1 MELTEQQILEQHYFE
16 LFVQHY
22 PVPTGAI
29 EYSDKPDVLIKNGD
43 RKLGIE
49 IAHLYKLDGKD
60 VKSEQKQSVIRR
72 EVISQA
78 EQLYLSIRG
87 RKLEISVDFDPDFPI
102 KRKSIKKAANSLAA
116 IAQEISSECEGH
128 SSYKA
133 FESMP
138 ELRFL
143 YHDGKEYPNS
153 NWRLQQGFD
162 VPTLSITRVK
172 SLVAQ
177 KIEKLKSY
185 QLCDTYW
192 LLLIVEFWDP
202 SQDQDINW
210 PEGESIG
217 PAPFERILIYKPAF
231 EQVTEVIK

>member
-1 MELTEQQILEQHYFE
+1 MELTEQQVLEQYYFE
-16 LFVQHY
+16 LFVQNY
-22 PVPTGAI
+22 PLPTGSI

-60 VKSEQKQSVIRR
+60 IKSEQKQSVIRR
-72 EVISQA
+72 EVITLA
-78 EQLYLSIRG
+78 EQIYLSSGG
-87 RKLEISVDFDPDFPI
+87 RKLEISFDFDPNFPI
-102 KRKSIKKAANSLAA
+102 KRKSIKKAATSLAA
-116 IAQEISSECEGH
+116 IAQEVSSEREGH

-143 YHDGKEYPNS
+143 YHDGKEYAGS

-162 VPTLSITRVK
+162 VPTLAITRVK
-172 SLVAQ
+172 FLIAQ

-185 QLCDTYW
+185 QQCDTYW

-202 SQDQDINW
+202 SQDQDISW

-217 PAPFERILIYKPAF
+217 PTPFERILIYKPAF
-231 EQVTEVIK
+231 EQVTEVIR

>member
-1 MELTEQQILEQHYFE
+1 MELTEQQTLEQQYFE

-29 EYSDKPDVLIKNGD
+29 EYSDKPDVLVKNGD

-60 VKSEQKQSVIRR
+60 IKSEQKQSVIRH
-72 EVISQA
+72 ELIALA
-78 EQLYLSIRG
+78 EQIYLSNG
-87 RKLEISVDFDPDFPI
+87 ERKLEIFFDFDPEFPI
-102 KRKSIKKAANSLAA
+102 KRKSIKKAANRLAA

-133 FESMP
+133 FDAMP

-143 YHDGKEYPNS
+143 YHDGKEYPGS

-162 VPTLSITRVK
+162 VPTLSINRVK

-177 KIEKLKSY
+177 KIEKLKNY
-185 QLCDTYW
+185 QLCDAYW
-192 LLLIVEFWDP
+192 LLIIVEFWDP

-210 PEGESIG
+210 PKGESIG
-217 PAPFERILIYKPAF
+217 PTPFERILIYKPAF
-231 EQVTEVIK
+231 EQVTEVVS